1 MLLRR
6 LRWGLAGALVAW
18 TVIRAFGLDRGWPL
32 VPLLAFTPY
41 VTVLAVIA
49 AALAAWRRWWAG
61 ALATGVCA
69 VVLIALLAP
78 RAVPDRAP
86 AGAAGVHL
94 RVLSMNVAGDAAAA
108 RDVLRQIRGW
118 RPDVVS
124 LLELPPRAV
133 AAYDAAGI
141 GSVLPEQVLR
151 PLPGF
156 SGTGLY
162 SRLPLRRLPPP
173 PGTLFGIAAAQARL
187 PGGVPVDLLSVHVPA
202 PTSRGAERHWRH
214 DLRALPAAGAAP
226 APPRVLAGDFNATL
240 DHAELRSVLDRG
252 YRDASEQAGAALRPT
267 WPAGRRVLPPLVTID
282 HVLADRRIRVI
293 SARSVPIFGSDH
305 RGILA
310 DLLVPGDDRAGG

>member
-18 TVIRAFGLDRGWPL
+18 TVIRAFGLERGWPL
-32 VPLLAFTPY
+32 VPLLAFTPH

-69 VVLIALLAP
+69 LVLIALLAP
-78 RAVPDRAP
+78 RAVPNLAP

-141 GSVLPEQVLR
+141 GSVLPQQVLR

-162 SRLPLRRLPPP
+162 SRLPLRELPPP

-202 PTSRGAERHWRH
+202 PTTREAERHWRH
-214 DLRALPAAGAAP
+214 DLRVLPGAAPAP

-240 DHAELRSVLDRG
+240 DHAELRRVLDRG
-252 YRDASEQAGAALRPT
+252 YRDAAEQAGVALRPT
-267 WPAGRRVLPPLVTID
+267 WPAGRRILPPQVTID